1 MSWAEGKGRKGG
13 EIPRFGFAALG
24 MACCQGTGMG
34 PRIRED
40 NGGEGA
46 REGRPYGGRGV
57 GRGMR
62 VRRVDS
68 GESRN
73 DGWDRV
79 K

>member
-1 MSWAEGKGRKGG
+1 MDSRPPSSRGQ
-13 EIPRFGFAALG
+13 ALSG
-24 MACCQGTGMG
+24 N
-34 PRIRED
+34 
-40 NGGEGA
+40 NGGEDA
-46 REGRPYGGRGV
+46 HEGRPYGGRGV